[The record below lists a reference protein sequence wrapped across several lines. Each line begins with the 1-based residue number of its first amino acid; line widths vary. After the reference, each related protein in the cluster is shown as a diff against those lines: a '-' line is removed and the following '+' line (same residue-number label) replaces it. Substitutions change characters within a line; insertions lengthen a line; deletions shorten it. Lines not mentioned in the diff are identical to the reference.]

1 MKPSPNQIY
10 ITIVQYFLEYSAMH
24 ILLININPVVSRL
37 ISLCMREDH
46 IDFEEVQNIGAVS
59 RDKYDVVFVDEASYD
74 DETEEVLANLIMR
87 KKVFLS
93 SNDEA
98 GNEKRL
104 FGTVIKKPF
113 LPSQITAVLESLEE
127 DTSEATTEI
136 PSIFPL
142 PGDEVNS
149 ENVKENENETE
160 EEGETADTKVL
171 DLYEIDKIKA
181 LLDMDEEIVE
191 VSEEEY
197 ESRKI
202 EVIKQ
207 QLISDGLEI
216 VDENEYV
223 EALSKKP
230 LSEKNEKSSEQS
242 DNPAGKRTKK
252 IKARRKEDKTKKIKK
267 NKKEQKVKKKK
278 EDSFTFEEA
287 LIAAVE
293 GMKVKKIKKLL
304 KNAEVTIKINFK
316 DKK

>member
-1 MKPSPNQIY
+1 
-10 ITIVQYFLEYSAMH
+10 MH

-37 ISLCMREDH
+37 IALCMREDH
-46 IDFEEVQNIGAVS
+46 INFEEVQHIGTVL

-74 DETEEVLANLIMR
+74 DETRKMLANLIMR

-93 SNDEA
+93 SNDEVSDA
-98 GNEKRL
+98 TSV
-104 FGTVIKKPF
+104 FSSVIKKPF

-127 DTSEATTEI
+127 DDILEASAEL

-142 PGDEVNS
+142 SNDEQSV
-149 ENVKENENETE
+149 EDTKENIE
-160 EEGETADTKVL
+160 EADTKVL
-171 DLYEIDKIKA
+171 DLNEIDKIKV
-181 LLDMDEEIVE
+181 LLDMDEEVEE

-207 QLISDGLEI
+207 QLIADGLEI

-230 LSEKNEKSSEQS
+230 LAEKNEKS
-242 DNPAGKRTKK
+242 KK
-252 IKARRKEDKTKKIKK
+252 VKSRKNEDKKSKLKISKKEKIKK
-267 NKKEQKVKKKK
+267 DKKKD
-278 EDSFTFEEA
+278 EETFTFEEA

-304 KNAEVTIKINFK
+304 KGAEITIKINFK